1 MKRII
6 IYLSTALSVA
16 LFLLGAFPATAQQLP
31 NSGFEG
37 SWKTCTPW
45 TNGNGNKTIGENPE
59 SWCISHVMGITSGL
73 LAGTGKKAMGE
84 KISGF
89 NSSNAVKVYNDETG
103 AAGIT
108 RVVPG
113 YLTTGTSWSTAE
125 GTNSSTHDG
134 GTWGGISFSFR
145 PDAISFYYQRT
156 LVTGSNEKASFIA
169 YLWKGS
175 WSQASVPV
183 TITMSGAAK
192 KIDQM
197 INRDRSVL
205 KLDDYTTGGS
215 VSQSNDAELIALF
228 NLTEDGSTDAW
239 THKIIELEYLSD
251 AGPSMFNIIFSAN
264 NYFDKASA
272 TKGNTLSI
280 DDVRLIYYSRL
291 KSLNFN
297 NKPLE
302 GFDSKVTDYS
312 FNVETLPQSSDFSY
326 EVLTTS
332 GSSSAKLNMIKDTPT
347 ERIFTITVTNSN
359 GSGAGFEDEDGL
371 TSHTYTLT
379 FKLKIDLLSLKVNN
393 VDIDL
398 PSELTDAIP
407 ANQPFTDKIELT
419 SNVADPVIALGERAG
434 TNDNPTR
441 TLTIAHPDD
450 NSVSNTYTLSFLPY
464 KAEIM
469 SVKLAKTGNIV
480 TPDPQ
485 GIIKV
490 EYRYS
495 VAGGIAENG
504 VTYALS
510 SGEPKYTCSDIIE
523 PDLNPHIDVTVTN
536 SDGFA
541 PITNKYTIV
550 YNPPISSRISGVKIG
565 NTTYPVGE
573 GSNVIDLTGLMPLP
587 TVSEITPE
595 YILPDNNQSATI
607 SIDTETGTGK
617 IVVSNKSNDYDGK
630 NSHEYTL
637 KLAPVS
643 ISRPKSISIDGSEF
657 DPAFDSKTYS
667 YKVRGF
673 MPDNDAIK
681 FDWFK
686 DALTPTFNRI
696 GEPTDAEPK
705 IEITFA
711 STDGG
716 KDFDGLTSHT
726 YTLTFNQR
734 PNEFRSNY
742 LSDIT
747 INGVSIDNFDY
758 ATTTYSIPTPVVSTD
773 AIGYTVREYDNHPST
788 STTVS
793 KSLDENKAVITLTVR
808 GEYANSDGRQ
818 ERTYTL
824 QFLPYYSRIKS
835 ITAPDGSD
843 VATFD
848 KLGENISVSVPGQI
862 PKLPNTVQSITESLK
877 FESPTAGKTKYSV
890 SADDIDAA
898 TATVTV
904 SNEKPDVDGLSSRTY
919 TLTYDRPYYSRLN
932 GVSVNGVAIENFDRN
947 KFEYSLSSQ
956 MPANE
961 NDITCQLIQNSNNLG
976 SYRISKTLDAESAK
990 ATILVSNSEPDVD
1003 GLSEHTYTLQ
1013 FDLPYFSRIESLRIG
1028 GVTVADVPQDGATP
1042 MIAAM
1047 QLPADDEAAK
1057 ALFSPTFKQGSGSPS
1072 AAYTFDRV
1080 NSTATLIVTN
1090 GGKKDIDGKSEHK
1103 YIVQFE
1109 PPYLSR
1115 AASITVGGVAVSGF
1129 NSAVTEYTLG
1139 GQMPAKDDIAVTYQ
1153 PGNGSCSHVIDT
1165 DAESATVTVTITNTG
1180 DGSGNYASSTV
1191 YTLHFDKP
1199 YFSRLASLSIKGT
1212 AVSGFDKD
1220 KFDYTLP
1227 GIAPKADEINAT
1239 AMRGSGSVNISKNV
1253 DTEQGVVTIQ
1263 VSNSG
1268 GNDLDGL
1275 SSHTYTLHFDKPV
1288 NSRLASISI
1297 KGTPLADFDADTYIY
1312 NIRDMEMPAQG
1323 EVTYTLGSQAATAS
1337 VSYDAEAG
1345 RVTISVSAQA
1355 PDIDGLSTHTY
1366 TLNFKKS
1373 TPVDPA
1379 PGGQKSV
1386 YEGTL
1391 IIMMMGEDITG
1402 GGQAA
1407 KVEITQ
1413 GSDGTCTFLLPDF
1426 SLDLGDGPA
1435 SLGDIKVENVAMT
1448 PDGNGGYSY
1457 SGQVNGM
1464 ELAGGEIVADVT
1476 LNGTTDAAG
1485 KARMTI
1491 AVLWEGIA
1499 IDVEFNGECTSTEGP
1514 VVPEPPTDDW
1524 SEFEGSLSIE
1534 MMGSYIAEGQPA
1546 TVLITDAVE
1555 GKCNFKLPDFTL
1567 DLDGQLLT
1575 LGDIVVNNVDVAEAN
1590 GVSTYTGFVA
1600 GMSFLDGEI
1609 IADINLN
1616 GTVDESGNARM
1627 TIQVLWKQDGEDIPI
1642 NVEFNGK
1649 RTSIDWMNIDGNLTI
1664 ALNGYD
1670 LTEGGKSATIKIAC
1684 TGENGEYTML
1694 LPDFSLAL
1702 DSESSPAE
1710 LGDIRIDNVAMTAC
1724 DGYDRYTGRASGMKL
1739 AGGEI
1744 VADITVDGS
1753 ISSDNEVRV
1762 NVDVVWIMAD
1772 GQRVPILVKF
1782 TNMNDAPAA
1791 AERKAYTGK
1800 LTTESDGMVYE
1811 HNVTV
1816 FLTPVYGNR
1825 ADLRIE
1831 GIDFAAASRAAEL
1844 GNSITVPSVSITS
1857 MANGIKAYDGAAIG
1871 SKVRED
1877 MTLDIT
1883 LHGYSDLSNR
1893 FTAELGM
1900 EWIEKGIKLTG
1911 TFTGDEDTSGI
1922 TGIPAGGMDEG
1933 KAEYFDLRGV
1943 RVDGSNLRPGIYIR
1957 RCGNK
1962 SEKILVK

>member
-16 LFLLGAFPATAQQLP
+16 LFLLGAFTATAQQLP
-31 NSGFEG
+31 NSGFD
-37 SWKTCTPW
+37 SWKTACGNSESLGSTNEMRQRPGIEPLDWNGSSVNQKVSGVTKEEKLVFQFTDGGKNYVQLKNVYVGVKIGIISMGSVAPGFINFGTPW
-45 TNGNGNKTIGENPE
+45 
-59 SWCISHVMGITSGL
+59 VY
-73 LAGTGKKAMGE
+73 
-84 KISGF
+84 
-89 NSSNAVKVYNDETG
+89 AVTKV
-103 AAGIT
+103 
-108 RVVPG
+108 
-113 YLTTGTSWSTAE
+113 AE
-125 GTNSSTHDG
+125 CDG
-134 GTWGGISFSFR
+134 GSYGGLSFKYR
-145 PDAISFYYQRT
+145 PDALLTSVKR
-156 LVTGSNEKASFIA
+156 VDSNAENSYIIA
-169 YLWKGS
+169 YA
-175 WSQASVPV
+175 WSGTFKSKIGKKDSPTEERDNVDRAIVGKVSPTSSGNLIFSSEHTLTSTNGQFETIKIPLEYKSTAVPENINV
-183 TITMSGAAK
+183 IFCAG
-192 KIDQM
+192 DYW
-197 INRDRSVL
+197 NRDNL
-205 KLDDYTTGGS
+205 KENT
-215 VSQSNDAELIALF
+215 ELLV
-228 NLTEDGSTDAW
+228 
-239 THKIIELEYLSD
+239 
-251 AGPSMFNIIFSAN
+251 
-264 NYFDKASA
+264 
-272 TKGNTLSI
+272 
-280 DDVRLIYYSRL
+280 DDVKLIYNSRL
-291 KSLNFN
+291 SSLKVFG
-297 NKPLE
+297 KDVE
-302 GFDSKVTDYS
+302 GFDSNTYIYPTINVENLPTENDFTKTCLGNSGSGEATVSIENTSPTEAKATIKVT
-312 FNVETLPQSSDFSY
+312 N
-326 EVLTTS
+326 
-332 GSSSAKLNMIKDTPT
+332 K
-347 ERIFTITVTNSN
+347 N
-359 GSGAGFEDEDGL
+359 GTGAGFEDEDGE
-371 TSHTYTLT
+371 TFHTYTLT
-379 FKLKIDLLSLKVNN
+379 FKKVLKIDLLSLKVNN

-407 ANQPFTDKIELT
+407 TNQPFSDKI
-419 SNVADPVIALGERAG
+419 VATAAGVTPILQLGERTG
-434 TNDNPTR
+434 TNESPSR
-441 TLTIAHPDD
+441 TITIVHPDD
-450 NSVSNTYTLSFLPY
+450 ASVSKTYTLGFLPY
-464 KAEIM
+464 TADIQ
-469 SVKLAKTGNIV
+469 SVTLSGNENTYNPVGNIISV
-480 TPDPQ
+480 PL
-485 GIIKV
+485 
-490 EYRYS
+490 RYS
-495 VAGGIAENG
+495 VAGGVKDIDAPTSG
-504 VTYALS
+504 SLTY
-510 SGEPKYTCSDIIE
+510 ECTDIIE
-523 PDLNPHIDVTVTN
+523 PELNPHIDVTVTN
-536 SDGFA
+536 NDGFE
-541 PITNKYTIV
+541 PVSKTYTIK
-550 YNPPISSRISGVKIG
+550 YAPPLSSRISGVKIG
-565 NTTYPVGE
+565 ETTYDVGE
-573 GSNVIDLTGLMPLP
+573 GNVIDLSELMPLP
-587 TVSEITPE
+587 TEEDIKPIFILPSDKQSAEIT
-595 YILPDNNQSATI
+595 
-607 SIDTETGTGK
+607 IDTENSTGT
-617 IVVSNKSNDYDGK
+617 IVVRNTDGYDYDGE
-630 NSHEYTL
+630 NTHEYTL

-643 ISRPKSISIDGSEF
+643 ISRPKSISINSADFE
-657 DPAFDSKTYS
+657 PAFDSKTYA
-667 YKVRGF
+667 YKVGGF
-673 MPDNDAIK
+673 MPENDAIN
-681 FDWFK
+681 FEWFK
-686 DALTPTFNRI
+686 DELTPTFNRI
-696 GEPTDAEPK
+696 GEPTDPNPQ
-705 IEITFA
+705 IEITFESA
-711 STDGG
+711 NGG
-716 KDFDGLTSHT
+716 KDYDGKTSHT
-726 YTLTFNQR
+726 YTLNFNQFTV
-734 PNEFRSNY
+734 EKRSNY
-742 LSDIT
+742 LSKIT
-747 INGVSIDNFDY
+747 IDGVTIDNFNY
-758 ATTTYSIPTPVVSTD
+758 ATERYSIPTPIVSLDKIGWEILEYVDHPTD
-773 AIGYTVREYDNHPST
+773 G
-788 STTVS
+788 TTVTPTI
-793 KSLDENKAVITLTVR
+793 DVNEATITLLVQSM
-808 GEYANSDGRQ
+808 YANSEERKK
-818 ERTYTL
+818 RTYTL
-824 QFLPYYSRIKS
+824 QFLPYYSRISS
-835 ITAPDGSD
+835 ITALNDS
-843 VATFD
+843 VIETLD
-848 KLGENISVSVPGQI
+848 KVGDKISVAVPGQI
-862 PKLPNTVQSITESLK
+862 PKLPNTVESIAESLT
-877 FESPTAGKTKYSV
+877 FESQTAGKTQYSV
-890 SADDIDAA
+890 NVDDIDAA

-904 SNEKPDVDGLSSRTY
+904 SNEKPDVDGISSRVY
-919 TLTYDRPYYSRLN
+919 TLTYERPYYSRLLSLMVC
-932 GVSVNGVAIENFDRN
+932 GVEIEGFDRN
-947 KFEYSLSSQ
+947 KFDYEFSNTQ
-956 MPANE
+956 MPAKSSS
-961 NDITCQLIQNSNNLG
+961 DVRASMMTGSNNHG
-976 SYRISKTLDAESAK
+976 SYKIAGTEVDAEA
-990 ATILVSNSEPDVD
+990 ATITVKVTNSEPDVD
-1003 GLSEHTYTLQ
+1003 GLSSHTYTIRYA
-1013 FDLPYFSRIESLRIG
+1013 LPYFSRLSALSVG
-1028 GVTVADVPQDGATP
+1028 GVAIADVPQDGITP
-1042 MIAAM
+1042 MVAPM
-1047 QLPADDEAAK
+1047 QMPADDSAAK
-1057 ALFSPTFKQGSGSPS
+1057 ALFSPTFRECSGTPAIAYSFDH
-1072 AAYTFDRV
+1072 AAGI
-1080 NSTATLIVTN
+1080 ATLTVSN
-1090 GGKKDIDGKSEHK
+1090 PGGTDPDGKAEHV

-1109 PPYLSR
+1109 APYTS
-1115 AASITVGGVAVSGF
+1115 AAGAITIGGEPVSEF
-1129 NSAVTEYTLG
+1129 NPAVTEYTVA
-1139 GQMPAKDDIAVTYQ
+1139 GQMPDKSAVSVDYA
-1153 PGNGSCSHVIDT
+1153 PGSGNCSHVIDT
-1165 DAESATVTVTITNTG
+1165 DAESATMTVTITNAG
-1180 DGSGNYASSTV
+1180 DASGAHASTTT
-1191 YTLHFDKP
+1191 YTLHFDLP
-1199 YFSRLASLSIKGT
+1199 YFSRLASLKIKG
-1212 AVSGFDKD
+1212 AEVSGFSKD
-1220 KFDYTLP
+1220 KFDYTLG
-1227 GIAPKADEINAT
+1227 GIAPAAADIEAVVMKCSGNASAQIAVDAEQGLVT
-1239 AMRGSGSVNISKNV
+1239 VTVTNISG
-1253 DTEQGVVTIQ
+1253 T
-1263 VSNSG
+1263 
-1268 GNDLDGL
+1268 DLDGKD
-1275 SSHTYTLHFDKPV
+1275 SHVYTLRFDKPV

-1407 KVEITQ
+1407 KVEIKEE
-1413 GSDGTCTFLLPDF
+1413 GEGKCTFLLPDF

-1435 SLGDIKVENVAMT
+1435 SLGDIMVENVAMT

-1476 LNGTTDAAG
+1476 LSGTTDASG

-1514 VVPEPPTDDW
+1514 DVPEPPTEDW
-1524 SEFEGSLSIE
+1524 SEFEGSLSIQ

-1575 LGDIVVNNVDVAEAN
+1575 LGDIVVNNVDVADAN

-1710 LGDIRIDNVAMTAC
+1710 LGDIRIDNVTMTAC
-1724 DGYDRYTGRASGMKL
+1724 DGYDRYTGRVSGMKL

-1791 AERKAYTGK
+1791 AERLAYTGK

-1922 TGIPAGGMDEG
+1922 TGIPTGGMDEG